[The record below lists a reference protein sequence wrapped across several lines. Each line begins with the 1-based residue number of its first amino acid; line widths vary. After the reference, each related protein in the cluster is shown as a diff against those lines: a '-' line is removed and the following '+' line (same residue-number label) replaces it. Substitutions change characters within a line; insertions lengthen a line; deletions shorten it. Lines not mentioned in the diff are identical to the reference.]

1 MCRSGCNVSELVAH
15 GEEHLVTVEVH
26 LLGGEIVVLHGVSF
40 KVVEGVEVSALALIL
55 IGDVSVEVF
64 ASAAKSEC
72 DALRVAEV
80 QIVRVGAC
88 VVVGTG
94 REEVKERALFEG

>member
-1 MCRSGCNVSELVAH
+1 M
-15 GEEHLVTVEVH
+15 
-26 LLGGEIVVLHGVSF
+26 
-40 KVVEGVEVSALALIL
+40 IL

-64 ASAAKSEC
+64 ATAAESEC

-80 QIVRVGAC
+80 QVVRVGAC